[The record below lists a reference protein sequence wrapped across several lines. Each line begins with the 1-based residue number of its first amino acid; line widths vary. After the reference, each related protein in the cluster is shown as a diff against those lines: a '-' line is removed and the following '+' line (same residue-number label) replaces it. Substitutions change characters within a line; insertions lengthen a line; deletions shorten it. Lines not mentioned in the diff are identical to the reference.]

1 MSDDEGL
8 SESTWQTLEPNQ
20 SHTQPDLRDAW
31 YRCSC
36 WWMTNW
42 QVEIY
47 PQCFL
52 LCRSILHTCDY
63 MAADWLHPPSAKFL
77 LPLPNLS
84 SLRPASPPSTQPLLP
99 PPSWSAINDRLGTN
113 ACKKHRLYYISANT
127 STNTFANTNTNTN
140 IWPIPI
146 QQSINTNPNT
156 YTYMIMIPIQIY
168 YIPTSIQYSINTNTN
183 MILICGQSRT
193 NTNPRGNTTLVG
205 LILPLSIQRCQ

>member
-84 SLRPASPPSTQPLLP
+84 SLRLASPHSTQPLLP
-99 PPSWSAINDRLGTN
+99 PPNLPSLL
-113 ACKKHRLYYISANT
+113 LY
-127 STNTFANTNTNTN
+127 F
-140 IWPIPI
+140 PIPH
-146 QQSINTNPNT
+146 SF
-156 YTYMIMIPIQIY
+156 
-168 YIPTSIQYSINTNTN
+168 SS
-183 MILICGQSRT
+183 LIF
-193 NTNPRGNTTLVG
+193 TTDEFIFGSL
-205 LILPLSIQRCQ
+205 LMLNQLLPSWEFSSH